1 MEEFVPTT
9 PFVSERLN
17 YAKKLIKEAEELV
30 EKLKNPVKNEAG
42 EVVAPARIT
51 REEAGT
57 ILSAHTVLNQLVY
70 GLDAAMKT
78 LNIYADQSFWKEVPE
93 HTYAANDLG
102 TKARVALVTIDPV

>member
-1 MEEFVPTT
+1 MEEFVPTV
-9 PFVSERLN
+9 PYVSERVN
-17 YAKKLIKEAEELV
+17 YAKKVIKEAEELV
-30 EKLKNPVKNEAG
+30 KLLHKG
-42 EVVAPARIT
+42 ETKEDGTVVHPRIT
-51 REEAGT
+51 HDEAGT
-57 ILSAHTVLNQLVY
+57 IGAAFQVLNQLAY